1 LACIKFKIERKCI
14 KNGAREERRASIHKL
29 EQERNIQ
36 FHPKRDRSK
45 SIPMINMNLRL
56 LALKDMKE
64 DLLMRRGKISDEIDE
79 EELELQV
86 PVMEYNFNDIKRDL
100 VEKPYIETVVPEILP
115 KRYKPDPDSNE
126 ESKNIE
132 NAMQIPGFNGMQV
145 SGGVK
150 ESSPNPPII

>member
-1 LACIKFKIERKCI
+1 
-14 KNGAREERRASIHKL
+14 
-29 EQERNIQ
+29 
-36 FHPKRDRSK
+36 
-45 SIPMINMNLRL
+45 
-56 LALKDMKE
+56 MKE
-64 DLLMRRGKISDEIDE
+64 DLLMRRGKISDEIDK

-132 NAMQIPGFNGMQV
+132 NAIQIPGFNGMQV